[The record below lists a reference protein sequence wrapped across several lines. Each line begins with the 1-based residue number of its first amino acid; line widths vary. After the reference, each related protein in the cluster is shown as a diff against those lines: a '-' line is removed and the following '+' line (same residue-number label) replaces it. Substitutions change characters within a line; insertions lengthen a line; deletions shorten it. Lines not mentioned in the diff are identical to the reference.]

1 MKRRKV
7 FENQYFWN
15 VSHVDDLIKSYY
27 IGVCGENLRHHAR
40 SLPPPS
46 PCRWWW
52 VASSLYS
59 ESCRVGGRW
68 CMTPLIVLWGRR
80 ADTDALAEEE
90 WYKKATYVVVFPK
103 ATIYRLYLLYKASCC
118 SYCNKSIKPT
128 LNTESLFCP
137 RNGSSNGGVKHA
149 VFMVYRETSF
159 FPLFLSFLASARLAC
174 RRGVEGAKLQIFNGW
189 LSTTINRPAT
199 RSLTVLLRKRA
210 VATRPGRQVHLSK
223 IQLQKEAQVKAAAL
237 EVVFFVKA

>member
-1 MKRRKV
+1 M
-7 FENQYFWN
+7 
-15 VSHVDDLIKSYY
+15 
-27 IGVCGENLRHHAR
+27 
-40 SLPPPS
+40 
-46 PCRWWW
+46 
-52 VASSLYS
+52 
-59 ESCRVGGRW
+59 
-68 CMTPLIVLWGRR
+68 
-80 ADTDALAEEE
+80 LAEEE

-103 ATIYRLYLLYKASCC
+103 ATIYTLSLYKASCC

-128 LNTESLFCP
+128 YRVYGKYLFCQ
-137 RNGSSNGGVKHA
+137 RNGIVKWWSQTRCINGIERPH
-149 VFMVYRETSF
+149 F

-174 RRGVEGAKLQIFNGW
+174 SKGVEGAKLQIFNGW

>member
-1 MKRRKV
+1 M
-7 FENQYFWN
+7 
-15 VSHVDDLIKSYY
+15 
-27 IGVCGENLRHHAR
+27 
-40 SLPPPS
+40 
-46 PCRWWW
+46 
-52 VASSLYS
+52 
-59 ESCRVGGRW
+59 
-68 CMTPLIVLWGRR
+68 
-80 ADTDALAEEE
+80 LAEEE

-137 RNGSSNGGVKHA
+137 RNGSSNKGVKHA

-174 RRGVEGAKLQIFNGW
+174 RRSKTTNLQWLAKHYHKSTCHTIFDSSSSEKSSGN
-189 LSTTINRPAT
+189 A
-199 RSLTVLLRKRA
+199 A
-210 VATRPGRQVHLSK
+210 VVHLSK

>member
-1 MKRRKV
+1 
-7 FENQYFWN
+7 
-15 VSHVDDLIKSYY
+15 
-27 IGVCGENLRHHAR
+27 
-40 SLPPPS
+40 
-46 PCRWWW
+46 
-52 VASSLYS
+52 
-59 ESCRVGGRW
+59 
-68 CMTPLIVLWGRR
+68 MTPLIVLWGRR
-80 ADTDALAEEE
+80 ADTDVLAEEE

-210 VATRPGRQVHLSK
+210 VRRQRGGSAPIKNSASKGSSSESRCPRSSLLRESLDEHLIDFDHGRK
-223 IQLQKEAQVKAAAL
+223 ILDSGRK
-237 EVVFFVKA
+237 